1 MDDDTSVLRVLV
13 VEDSEADF
21 ALALRALQRDGL
33 RPDALRVQTAEA
45 LGDALT
51 DREWDA
57 VISDFNLPA
66 LDGFQAL
73 AMVRAHDPDL
83 PFILVSGT
91 LGEHMAVEALKRG
104 ANDYVMKD
112 NPLRL
117 PPALRRSL
125 REAEV
130 RREQRRAEQALLASE
145 AKYRDLIENSADG
158 FFVCTPEGR
167 YLIVNDR
174 FCEFVGYG
182 REELLKVNAR
192 QALGGD
198 AGPDIRHR
206 LAALQRGAR
215 FQYER
220 EIFRRDGC
228 IVPVEVN
235 LRMLADGNVEGTVRD
250 ISERKRAEAAV
261 IEERNLLRGLMDNT
275 PDFIFFKDAELRYL
289 RVNAAL
295 AREYEQLGFGDVTGR
310 RASEIL
316 AAEVV
321 KGTERLE
328 QGVLAGGPPVIDQ
341 VDRQVSGGKSYW
353 RARTEVAIRDETGRI
368 TGLVGVARD
377 VTEREQMQANLRRLN
392 RVYAVL
398 SGINGLI
405 VRVRDRDMLFREACR
420 VAFEAG
426 GFSAAWIGVAD
437 WSAGRIVPAAHAGRA
452 DRHLA
457 LIADRLRLDAAELSL
472 AARACVEARPI
483 VVNDMG
489 ADERVVFKREH
500 AQFGTRSMAILPL
513 IVAGK
518 AIAIFTLYGDEP
530 GFFDHNEMTLLEELA
545 GDLGFALEHLANLDK
560 LDHLAYYDALT
571 GLPNRHSLERRLAEI
586 IEQAREQ
593 GVRFAVGIADVDG
606 FKSINDTLGQ
616 DAGDELLRQIA
627 SRLAPAVSV
636 RARAVA
642 RLGADQ
648 FAVVTGD
655 IITEE
660 ELLGRVKG
668 ARLKAF
674 GPPYLLAGGEL
685 RVSAKSGL
693 AIYPTHGG
701 DARTLIKHAEAALK
715 EAKAKGEPEL
725 VFHPGMTQQVAAKV
739 ALANSL
745 RRALER
751 EEFVLHYQPK
761 VDLKSGCVTGFE
773 ALIRWN
779 DPVSGRQVPPMEF
792 IPLLEET
799 GLIAEVGDWALTQA
813 ARDQNAWRAAG
824 LAGGRPEALRIAVNV
839 SAVQLRRGDF
849 VGTVKRA
856 IGRERDG
863 AAAGIDLEITE
874 SLIMADFEAN
884 VDKLRELRAL
894 GIGVAIDDFGTGY
907 SSLAYLARLPVQTL
921 KIDRSFVITMLD
933 DPRIMT
939 VVTTII
945 TLAHSFKLAVVAEGV
960 DSEAQKRMLQ
970 LLRCDQM
977 QGYLFSKP
985 LPAADVAALLARA
998 ERAA

>member
-1 MDDDTSVLRVLV
+1 MGMDDDTSVLRVLV

-616 DAGDELLRQIA
+616 DAGD
-627 SRLAPAVSV
+627 
-636 RARAVA
+636 
-642 RLGADQ
+642 
-648 FAVVTGD
+648 
-655 IITEE
+655 
-660 ELLGRVKG
+660 
-668 ARLKAF
+668 
-674 GPPYLLAGGEL
+674 
-685 RVSAKSGL
+685 
-693 AIYPTHGG
+693 
-701 DARTLIKHAEAALK
+701 
-715 EAKAKGEPEL
+715 
-725 VFHPGMTQQVAAKV
+725 
-739 ALANSL
+739 
-745 RRALER
+745 
-751 EEFVLHYQPK
+751 
-761 VDLKSGCVTGFE
+761 
-773 ALIRWN
+773 
-779 DPVSGRQVPPMEF
+779 
-792 IPLLEET
+792 
-799 GLIAEVGDWALTQA
+799 
-813 ARDQNAWRAAG
+813 
-824 LAGGRPEALRIAVNV
+824 
-839 SAVQLRRGDF
+839 
-849 VGTVKRA
+849 
-856 IGRERDG
+856 
-863 AAAGIDLEITE
+863 
-874 SLIMADFEAN
+874 
-884 VDKLRELRAL
+884 
-894 GIGVAIDDFGTGY
+894 
-907 SSLAYLARLPVQTL
+907 
-921 KIDRSFVITMLD
+921 
-933 DPRIMT
+933 
-939 VVTTII
+939 
-945 TLAHSFKLAVVAEGV
+945 
-960 DSEAQKRMLQ
+960 
-970 LLRCDQM
+970 
-977 QGYLFSKP
+977 
-985 LPAADVAALLARA
+985 
-998 ERAA
+998 